1 MKIKNYS
8 LFATCLFAST
18 FFIVGCQTNTQPVPV
33 SVNFGNPPAG
43 GGPCGGKGICAAVA
57 NSPTV
62 TTTSSGVAATLQLSP
77 SDKNVLVMTFSLA
90 ELKAKQPEQERHF
103 KDASNTYDFDGS
115 FDLSD
120 KTFASLKLAPGAR
133 IDKNSKSKV
142 EINGDVVKVSY
153 TYSHN

>member
-1 MKIKNYS
+1 
-8 LFATCLFAST
+8 L
-18 FFIVGCQTNTQPVPV
+18 FIVGCQTNTQTLPV

-57 NSPTV
+57 NPPV
-62 TTTSSGVAATLQLSP
+62 TTNSASGVAATLQVLP
-77 SDKNVLVMTFSLA
+77 TDKSVLVMTFSLA
-90 ELKAKQPEQERHF
+90 DLKAKQPEQVALF
-103 KDASNTYDFDGS
+103 TDASNSYNFDGS
-115 FDLSD
+115 FDLSN
-120 KTFASLKLAPGAR
+120 KMYASLKLASGAR

>member
-8 LFATCLFAST
+8 LLAICFFAGALFIT
-18 FFIVGCQTNTQPVPV
+18 GCQTNTQTVPV

-43 GGPCGGKGICAAVA
+43 GGPCGGKGICSAVA
-57 NSPTV
+57 NPTPV
-62 TTTSSGVAATLQLSP
+62 ANNPSGVAATLQVS
-77 SDKNVLVMTFSLA
+77 STDKNVLVLTFSMA
-90 ELKAKQPEQERHF
+90 DLKAKQPEQERLF
-103 KDASNTYDFDGS
+103 TDASNTYNFDGS

-120 KTFASLKLAPGAR
+120 KMYAPLKLAPGAR